1 MDDILSELAALPA
14 HLVVR
19 ASREIA
25 AGAGLGWWQFD
36 RRPREVLR
44 AHWARL
50 FLLRIKERV
59 WPKPVSPPAP
69 SDHERLAANANLAW
83 LFLFHPS
90 GYLRAAAL
98 HRVNAAPTSPF
109 FLAALALRLN
119 DWVPQV
125 REAAQLCAERE
136 LPLVDAHVAAA
147 AAPYLLG
154 RRIAWNRW
162 THEQDTLDQVF
173 ARKDV
178 LEALAAQL
186 RTGTTGP
193 LAACLR
199 HAMRFAAID
208 GHLIELARQA
218 REPSV
223 RALAYRCLISGRAD
237 WVVGFEWT
245 WIDKVY
251 FQRRQ
256 VPKLETRLIARVHKA
271 ADLVKEAARDRS
283 AIVRKIAAD
292 ALIAKQC
299 QLPDRESFVAQLMND
314 RSAAVR
320 SRADY
325 LLRHPPSV
333 DALADK
339 P

>member
-14 HLVVR
+14 QLVVR

-44 AHWARL
+44 THWARL
-50 FLLRIKERV
+50 PFLRV
-59 WPKPVSPPAP
+59 REWFWPKSISEPVP

-98 HRVNAAPTSPF
+98 HSINVAPTSPF
-109 FLAALALRLN
+109 FLAALAWRLN

-125 REAAQLCAERE
+125 REAARLCAERE
-136 LPLVDAHVAAA
+136 LPLVDARVAAV

-154 RRIAWNRW
+154 RRIAWHRW

-186 RTGTTGP
+186 RAGTTGP

-199 HAMRFAAID
+199 HTMRFAAID
-208 GHLIELARQA
+208 VHLIELARQA

-223 RALAYRCLISGRAD
+223 LALAYRCLISGRAD

-256 VPKLETRLIARVHKA
+256 VPKLETRLIVRVEKA
-271 ADLVKEAARDRS
+271 ADLVKEAARDKS

-299 QLPDRESFVAQLMND
+299 QLPDQESFVA
-314 RSAAVR
+314 
-320 SRADY
+320 
-325 LLRHPPSV
+325 
-333 DALADK
+333 
-339 P
+339 